1 MKMVKANIFIKNS
14 SDYTDE
20 FKNKVFNLLNDY
32 HKDKINIKKSRIIS
46 YCMIYEYLI
55 LNSNLNINDI
65 YYSNNGKPLLDG
77 VYFSLSN
84 KDDLTVLAVSRYT
97 IGVDIERITDYD
109 FLIVKNFFNEEEKNI
124 VKNSDFFRIFTLK
137 ESYIK
142 MFDLKYDSFYK
153 DDYNKYYNETIE
165 YNDYI
170 ISYVVDC
177 LK

>member
-1 MKMVKANIFIKNS
+1 M
-14 SDYTDE
+14 
-20 FKNKVFNLLNDY
+20 
-32 HKDKINIKKSRIIS
+32 
-46 YCMIYEYLI
+46 
-55 LNSNLNINDI
+55 
-65 YYSNNGKPLLDG
+65 
-77 VYFSLSN
+77 
-84 KDDLTVLAVSRYT
+84 SRYT

-165 YNDYI
+165 YKDYI

>member
-1 MKMVKANIFIKNS
+1 
-14 SDYTDE
+14 
-20 FKNKVFNLLNDY
+20 
-32 HKDKINIKKSRIIS
+32 
-46 YCMIYEYLI
+46 MIYEYLI

-77 VYFSLSN
+77 IYFSLSN

-142 MFDLKYDSFYK
+142 MLDLKYDSFYK

-165 YNDYI
+165 YKDYI

>member
-84 KDDLTVLAVSRYT
+84 KDDLTVLAVSRYI

-109 FLIVKNFFNEEEKNI
+109 F
-124 VKNSDFFRIFTLK
+124 
-137 ESYIK
+137 
-142 MFDLKYDSFYK
+142 
-153 DDYNKYYNETIE
+153 
-165 YNDYI
+165 
-170 ISYVVDC
+170 
-177 LK
+177 